1 MSKQVISLQSKLVKS
16 SVLSSVL
23 AGGLALILLLA
34 VASYQT
40 MQVHDE
46 IMDEIADMLL
56 RADLRDHAGN
66 QVDELSEQ
74 FHIAYQLGLDD
85 LILTTSEDEQ
95 DIPPLHLPQL
105 AVASEHGFSFHWQD
119 GQIWRNYVAE
129 EDGLHVIVVQPI
141 KYRFKEIAATSLGY
155 AAILLLLWLLQWAIV
170 HFMIGRQF
178 KRIQQLSQQIA
189 EKNQHDLTPIIP
201 TQPELKELQPMLQQ
215 LNKLLGRVEQ
225 SLIAEQRF
233 TADASHELRSPLS
246 AIQLRLQVL
255 KRKYQQQPELA
266 QDLEQIQRDVN
277 RGTQVLENLL
287 LLARLDPTDAVSL
300 NKSTVSIADLV
311 QEVLQSLTP
320 FIQEKAIQIH
330 LDVQE
335 IQVQGNP
342 ELLFSCLRNLI
353 DNAVRYTAPQGRIWI
368 EAKPYELMQEI
379 CIADNGQAVTDEVL
393 ARLGER
399 FYRALGSKTQGS
411 GLGLSI
417 CKKIIE
423 LHAGKIEF
431 SRAEQGGLK
440 VRILLPKAQL

>member
-74 FHIAYQLGLDD
+74 FHITYQLGLDD

-178 KRIQQLSQQIA
+178 KQIQQLSQQIA

>member
-1 MSKQVISLQSKLVKS
+1 MSKQVTSLQSKLVKS

-23 AGGLALILLLA
+23 AGGFALVLLLA

-40 MQVHDE
+40 MRVHDE

-56 RADLRDHAGN
+56 RVDLRDHAGN
-66 QVDELSEQ
+66 QIDKLSEQ
-74 FHIAYQLGLDD
+74 FHIAYQLGMDD
-85 LILTTSEDEQ
+85 LILATSEDEQ
-95 DIPPLHLPQL
+95 DIPPLHLSQV

-129 EDGLHVIVVQPI
+129 GDGLHVIVVQPI

-155 AAILLLLWLLQWAIV
+155 AAILLLLWLLQWTIV

-189 EKNQHDLTPIIP
+189 EKNQHDLTPIVP
-201 TQPELKELQPMLQQ
+201 RQPELKELQPMLQQ

-225 SLIAEQRF
+225 SLIADQRF

-255 KRKYQQQPELA
+255 KRKYQHQPELA
-266 QDLEQIQRDVN
+266 QDLEQIQRDVS

-287 LLARLDPTDAVSL
+287 LLARLDPTDAASL

-353 DNAVRYTAPQGRIWI
+353 DNAMRYADPQGRIWI
-368 EAKPYELMQEI
+368 EAKPHELMQEI

-393 ARLGER
+393 TRLGER

-423 LHAGKIEF
+423 LHAGNIEF
-431 SRAEQGGLK
+431 SRVEQGGLK
-440 VRILLPKAQL
+440 VGILLPKAQL

>member
-1 MSKQVISLQSKLVKS
+1 MSQHTVSLQSKLVKS

-23 AGGLALILLLA
+23 AGSLALILLLA

-74 FHIAYQLGLDD
+74 FHIGYQLTLDD
-85 LILTTSEDEQ
+85 LILTTSEDEDDLSQ
-95 DIPPLHLPQL
+95 LNLPQL
-105 AVASEHGFSFHWQD
+105 VQTSTDSFSFHWHD
-119 GQIWRNYVAE
+119 AQIWRSYIAQ
-129 EDGLHVIVVQPI
+129 EDGLQVIVTQPL

-155 AAILLLLWLLQWAIV
+155 AAILLVLWLLQWAIV

-189 EKNQHDLTPIIP
+189 AKNQHDLSAIVPS
-201 TQPELKELQPMLQQ
+201 QPELKELQPMVQQ
-215 LNKLLGRVEQ
+215 LNKLLSRVEQ

-246 AIQLRLQVL
+246 AIQMRLQVL

-266 QDLEQIQRDVN
+266 LDLEQIQRDVS

-287 LLARLDPTDAVSL
+287 LLARLDPTDEQSL
-300 NKSTVSIADLV
+300 NKSAVSV
-311 QEVLQSLTP
+311 QTLMDEVLQSLAP
-320 FIQEKAIQIH
+320 FIQEKNMHVQLDIQP
-330 LDVQE
+330 
-335 IQVQGNP
+335 IQVLGNA
-342 ELLFSCLRNLI
+342 ELLFSCLRNLV
-353 DNAVRYTAPQGRIWI
+353 DNAVRYAARQGTIWI
-368 EAKPYELMQEI
+368 KTKTHEFTQEI
-379 CIADNGQAVTDEVL
+379 CIADNGQTVTNEVL

-431 SRAEQGGLK
+431 ARAEQGGLQ
-440 VRILLPKAQL
+440 VRIVLPKNN